1 MIPGLIVALL
11 AIVALIY
18 VSAPIR
24 RAPILDNGAPLL
36 DDDGPT
42 SDAAARKVAALTAI
56 LDLESERD
64 VGKLSEADL
73 DELRS
78 TYEHEALAALAE
90 LDAAKAVPAAD
101 PLEREIAALRHRL
114 SQDRCPSCGA
124 ARPAGTTCARCGA

>member
-1 MIPGLIVALL
+1 MILGVIPGLVVALL

-24 RAPILDNGAPLL
+24 RPPAVL

-42 SDAAARKVAALTAI
+42 SEAEARKVAALTAI

-64 VGKLSEADL
+64 VGKLSDADL
-73 DELRS
+73 AELRS
-78 TYEHEALAALAE
+78 TYEYEALAALAE
-90 LDAAKAVPAAD
+90 LDAAEALPAAD
-101 PLEREIAALRHRL
+101 PLEHEIAALRHRL

>member
-1 MIPGLIVALL
+1 MIPGLVVALL

-24 RAPILDNGAPLL
+24 RPPPIPG
-36 DDDGPT
+36 DDELT
-42 SDAAARKVAALTAI
+42 SRAEARKVAALTAI

-73 DELRS
+73 AELRS
-78 TYEHEALAALAE
+78 TYEHDALVALAE
-90 LDAAKAVPAAD
+90 IDAAQALPATD
-101 PLEREIAALRHRL
+101 PLEREIAAMRHRL
-114 SQDRCPSCGA
+114 SRDRCPSCGA

>member
-1 MIPGLIVALL
+1 MIPGLVVALL

-18 VSAPIR
+18 VSASIR
-24 RAPILDNGAPLL
+24 RPPAVL
-36 DDDGPT
+36 DDDGAT
-42 SDAAARKVAALTAI
+42 SEAEARKVAALTAI

-73 DELRS
+73 VELRS
-78 TYEHEALAALAE
+78 TYEHNALAALAE
-90 LDAAKAVPAAD
+90 LDAAEALSGAD
-101 PLEREIAALRHRL
+101 PLEREIAALRRRI

>member
-1 MIPGLIVALL
+1 MIPGLVVALL
-11 AIVALIY
+11 AILALIY

-24 RAPILDNGAPLL
+24 RAPMGDGAPIL
-36 DDDGPT
+36 DDDGTT
-42 SDAAARKVAALTAI
+42 SDAEARKVAALTAI

-64 VGKLSEADL
+64 VGKLSEDDL
-73 DELRS
+73 AELRS

-90 LDAAKAVPAAD
+90 LDAAGALPAAD
-101 PLEREIAALRHRL
+101 PLEREIAALRDRL

>member
-1 MIPGLIVALL
+1 MIPGLVVALL

-24 RAPILDNGAPLL
+24 RAPPILDDEG
-36 DDDGPT
+36 DT
-42 SDAAARKVAALTAI
+42 SEAEARKIAALTAI

-73 DELRS
+73 AELRS
-78 TYEHEALAALAE
+78 TYEHDALAALAD
-90 LDAAKAVPAAD
+90 LDAAEALPATD
-101 PLEREIAALRHRL
+101 PLEREIASLRHRL
-114 SQDRCPSCGA
+114 SRDRCPSCDA